1 MTRGI
6 RGATTA
12 ANTVEDITVATQEML
27 KKMVEAN
34 GVSQEDIT
42 AIFFTMTE
50 DLDAVYPAKAARQAG
65 YTDVPLMCYQELSIQ
80 NSLDFCIRALMLIQ
94 SSRSNREIK
103 HVYLKGAQVLRP
115 DLLEQGEKEK

>member
-12 ANTVEDITVATQEML
+12 ANTVEDITAATQEML

-65 YTDVPLMCYQELSIQ
+65 YTDIT
-80 NSLDFCIRALMLIQ
+80 LD
-94 SSRSNREIK
+94 
-103 HVYLKGAQVLRP
+103 VLP
-115 DLLEQGEKEK
+115 GTFHPEFP